1 MKTPNPKLRTPRNSQ
16 PSRALTLPS
25 PFPLP
30 SLSLPLGEGQGEGL
44 KLSAPASNLMQTNLQ
59 IKPGAETPITAVS
72 IKVFGVGT
80 AGLKV
85 IEPLIRSPDLSGDV
99 AFVALNTDAQSLA
112 ASSALEK
119 VHLERNLLR
128 GLPTSREEVPERRR
142 PDDEQFPKLKAA
154 CEGADVIFIVAGLG
168 GGTGTRLSPAL
179 AQAAQAAGALV
190 LGFVT
195 LPFECEGSR
204 RLHLAQ
210 RGLEELKT
218 AADGVICLPNQ
229 KVLRLIDENTSVL
242 ETFKMTNE
250 LLADGVRGVWRL
262 LRHSGLID
270 IHFAELGAVLR
281 ARHAESLFAVAEG
294 MGPARSREVV
304 EKLLAHPMLDGG
316 QVLGESDR
324 VLVSLMGGPDLT
336 MAEVNRV
343 MEQINRHCEHAQVL
357 LGAAIDES
365 FRDRL
370 AVTLVAGR
378 REPDRPSPSPSPIG
392 WEREGRGEPRSGPE
406 ELDAQLLNGSATA
419 RPGSR
424 FVPPPPALPPEQ
436 MQQLLARQAPT
447 RSHARKRPAKLRQT
461 QLPLEIVSK
470 GRFDKSEPTIYK
482 GEDLDVPTYVRRG
495 VALN

>member
-119 VHLERNLLR
+119 VHLERSLLR
-128 GLPTSREEVPERRR
+128 GLPTSRAEVPERGR

-168 GGTGTRLSPAL
+168 GGTGTRLCPAL

-204 RLHLAQ
+204 RRHLAQ

-378 REPDRPSPSPSPIG
+378 REPDRAEP
-392 WEREGRGEPRSGPE
+392 ENAPRSGPE

-470 GRFDKSEPTIYK
+470 GRFDKSEPTIHK

>member
-1 MKTPNPKLRTPRNSQ
+1 M
-16 PSRALTLPS
+16 
-25 PFPLP
+25 
-30 SLSLPLGEGQGEGL
+30 GEGQGEGL
-44 KLSAPASNLMQTNLQ
+44 ELSAPTSNLMQTNSP
-59 IKPGAETPITAVS
+59 IKPVTETPITDVS

-80 AGLKV
+80 AGLRV

-99 AFVALNTDAQSLA
+99 TFVALNTDAQSLA

-119 VHLERNLLR
+119 VHLERSLLR
-128 GLPTSREEVPERRR
+128 GLPTSREEVPERGH

-154 CEGADVIFIVAGLG
+154 CEGADVIFIVTGLG

-195 LPFECEGSR
+195 LPFECEGSS
-204 RLHLAQ
+204 RLRLAQ
-210 RGLEELKT
+210 RGLEELKS

-242 ETFKMTNE
+242 ETFKLTNE

-281 ARHAESLFAVAEG
+281 ARHTENLFAVAEA

-316 QVLGESDR
+316 QVLGESDP

-370 AVTLVAGR
+370 AVTLVVGR
-378 REPDRPSPSPSPIG
+378 RAPDRAEPEN
-392 WEREGRGEPRSGPE
+392 WPRSCPE
-406 ELDAQLLNGSATA
+406 ELDAQLLTRSATA

-436 MQQLLARQAPT
+436 MQQLLARQASS
-447 RSHARKRPAKLRQT
+447 RSHPRKRPARFRQT

-470 GRFDKSEPTIYK
+470 GRFDKSEPTIHK

>member
-1 MKTPNPKLRTPRNSQ
+1 M
-16 PSRALTLPS
+16 
-25 PFPLP
+25 
-30 SLSLPLGEGQGEGL
+30 GEGQGEGL
-44 KLSAPASNLMQTNLQ
+44 ELSAPTSNLMQTNSP
-59 IKPGAETPITAVS
+59 IKPGAETPLNTVS

-119 VHLERNLLR
+119 VHLERSLLR
-128 GLPTSREEVPERRR
+128 GLPTSREEVPERGR
-142 PDDEQFPKLKAA
+142 PEDEQFPKLKAA

-190 LGFVT
+190 VGFVT

-210 RGLEELKT
+210 RGLEQLKT

-242 ETFKMTNE
+242 ETFKLTNE
-250 LLADGVRGVWRL
+250 LLADG
-262 LRHSGLID
+262 
-270 IHFAELGAVLR
+270 AVLR
-281 ARHAESLFAVAEG
+281 ARHTENLFAVAEA

-378 REPDRPSPSPSPIG
+378 REPDRAEP
-392 WEREGRGEPRSGPE
+392 ENAPRSGPE
-406 ELDAQLLNGSATA
+406 ELDAQLLNGSATG

-436 MQQLLARQAPT
+436 MQQLLARQASS
-447 RSHARKRPAKLRQT
+447 RSHPRKRPARFRQT

-470 GRFDKSEPTIYK
+470 GRFDKSEPTIHK